1 MGVTWELINR
11 DYIKIGTGVLAHA
24 FLDSESLLPHGAKVM
39 FVSGDES
46 ASCKEVY
53 SVMNRFYRA
62 QVVKASAS
70 VEIVKSIRKDE
81 DVGGVVATGGER
93 EIECA
98 KYLAQKFSLPL
109 IVFPTSCESVRY
121 LAPSAVL
128 DGEGGI
134 PEGYKTKSPDLVIVE
149 ESLLSREETTIA
161 AGYGDVCAR
170 LCSHF
175 DAVFSFIVGEADE
188 CDCESAV
195 VSVVKELVKRETAG
209 ALSASDVIR
218 FALAIGVI
226 MRESGSSRLV
236 YGGDF
241 QLCSALRLKK
251 KNEGKTV
258 KKRGENALMLS
269 AVALRVY
276 EAAIADGKN
285 VMQVADNRKRLSL
298 MGTALGVGPFAAIK
312 HIGVH
317 PSLCDVMRL
326 EHCINEYRSELM
338 QRAVIYEKTLRF
350 AQKRLKRLYKDK
362 GFSYNNYISETDLR
376 VCLALASE
384 MSSHLTVLG
393 AIKRFGLSDL
403 LIRRKNGE

>member
-1 MGVTWELINR
+1 MGVTGELINR
-11 DYIKIGTGVLAHA
+11 DYIKIGTGELAHA
-24 FLDSESLLPHGAKVM
+24 FLCSERLLPHGAKVM
-39 FVSGDES
+39 FVSDES
-46 ASCKEVY
+46 AACKEVY
-53 SVMNRFYRA
+53 SVMSRFYGA
-62 QVVKASAS
+62 QVVKASQL
-70 VEIVKSIRKDE
+70 VKTVRDIRKDE
-81 DVGGVVATGGER
+81 NVCGVVAVGGEC

-128 DGEGGI
+128 VGEGGI
-134 PEGYKTKSPDLVIVE
+134 PEGYKTKSPDLVVVE
-149 ESLLSREETTIA
+149 ESLLSRDETTIA

-175 DAVFSFIVGEADE
+175 DSVFSSIAGDTSEDG
-188 CDCESAV
+188 CDSAV
-195 VSVVKELVKRETAG
+195 VSVVKELVKQESTA

-218 FALAIGVI
+218 FALAVGVI

-241 QLCSALRLKK
+241 QLCSALWLKK
-251 KNEGKTV
+251 KNEGKSV
-258 KKRGENALMLS
+258 KKRGENALVLS
-269 AVALRVY
+269 AAALSVY
-276 EAAIADGKN
+276 EATITYGKN
-285 VMQVADNRKRLSL
+285 VMLIADNRKRLSL

-312 HIGVH
+312 HICEY
-317 PSLCDVMRL
+317 PSFCDVMRL
-326 EHCINEYRSELM
+326 EYCMKEYRSELL
-338 QRAVIYEKTLRF
+338 QRAAIYEKTLRF

-376 VCLALASE
+376 VCLALAPE
-384 MSSHLTVLG
+384 MSSRLTVLG

-403 LIRRKNGE
+403 LIRQ